1 MYRITKREKLIYIT
15 LISVI
20 LAILLLSVITDVYAR
35 YSSTIN
41 GTGDIELAIWEFNVN
56 DKKEGEAF
64 DINIKSDSNE
74 EKIAPN
80 STGTFKLLL
89 QNNSNVPAEA
99 TISLNEFF
107 LNTDVETQVLKI
119 YLDNTY
125 SDNQLF
131 DIKTKNISL
140 KLNSE
145 SQKEITFYWKWI
157 ATSKDQVIAENYDGF
172 TISAKVV
179 GEQTLIADNED
190 IDVKLIDK

>member
-41 GTGDIELAIWEFNVN
+41 GTGDIELAKWEFKVN